1 MRIIDNKKDYY
12 DYLVGIYG
20 IDDYITYDR
29 RDSVR
34 LSNDNNDSVVLDNNY
49 SKFPIIFCPWKNG
62 ICPSIWRKHDP
73 SIIKYNSRWD
83 DTVRKSKMFPEAYSV
98 NEYMIGIL
106 IGFKLYIFTVYRILE
121 NENDELVKIVPQLE
135 YVKDYDRSGDIIK
148 DVSAPILIGELSF
161 DSTFA
166 FIWKYRQQERDEN
179 FFKTAELIID
189 PKIQSVKN
197 RTFCNHIRYV
207 INLAVINPIMSNT
220 WIPKMI
226 PAQDV
231 WNNISDYL
239 LAIKDKP
246 IIDNRTDIE
255 HAESHGFD
263 KKTSFRNM

>member
-12 DYLVGIYG
+12 DYLAGIYG

-29 RDSVR
+29 RDSIR
-34 LSNDNNDSVVLDNNY
+34 LSNDNNDSIILENCY
-49 SKFPIIFCPWKNG
+49 PRFPLIFCPWKNG
-62 ICPSIWRKHDP
+62 IHPNIQSNIQRKNNP
-73 SIIKYNSRWD
+73 LLIKYNSMWD
-83 DTVRKSKMFPEAYSV
+83 DTDRKSKMFPEAYAV
-98 NEYMIGIL
+98 NSYLIGIL

-121 NENDELVKIVPQLE
+121 NERDELVKIVPQLE
-135 YVKDYDRSGDIIK
+135 YIKDYDRSKIK
-148 DVSAPILIGELSF
+148 DITAPIIIGELSF
-161 DSTFA
+161 DSSFA
-166 FIWKYRQQERDEN
+166 FTWKYRQNQRDEN

-189 PKIQSVKN
+189 SEVQSIAN
-197 RTFCNHIRYV
+197 RTSIRVQY
-207 INLAVINPIMSNT
+207 ADSTVINPIMEKT
-220 WIPKMI
+220 WIPKII

-246 IIDNRTDIE
+246 IVDNRTDVE